1 MSTLPLS
8 DKYKTFLRHVLS
20 DDAKMDF
27 LEGTTAAGKTTVG
40 AIAFMLKIAS
50 SKSDKPS
57 AISGLDAGVIEKNI
71 INSDHGLMDA
81 FGSCLEYNG
90 SGTSKMKMPHL
101 IFQTPNGTKTVY
113 ILGYGDK
120 ARWKKALGG
129 QLYGL
134 YVDEINIADMEY
146 VREAAMR
153 CDYMM
158 ATMNPD
164 DPNLPIYSEYVNR
177 SRPLPEYDNDAPRE
191 LRDMLDKPA
200 QPGWVWWYFSMAHNA
215 GLPEE
220 KKRQII
226 GNVPVGTKLYKN
238 KILGLRG
245 RATGLVFSNFDRN
258 RHVVSKEE
266 AKKLVR
272 ESRNREQKE
281 WFTQFVG
288 ALDTAYSTKSPDTIA
303 MSYQGITNQG
313 RCFLLSERVYN
324 NAELNTPIAP
334 SDTVTQFIA
343 FLDRCRDEWGAC
355 RDVFIDSAD
364 AGTITELAKHKRL
377 HGSIYNFT
385 PAWKALKIIDRINLQ
400 LGWLAHDQYMVVEDC
415 KVMIRELES
424 YSWKDEKDAEPEDG
438 NDHMINSTQY
448 GWIPY
453 KHKIG
458 VTTQK

>member
-1 MSTLPLS
+1 MSDLILS
-8 DKYKTFLRHVLS
+8 DKYKAFLKTKAPVE
-20 DDAKMDF
+20 F

-40 AIAFMLKIAS
+40 IFKFMLRVAESPKRQHIL
-50 SKSDKPS
+50 
-57 AISGLDAGVIEKNI
+57 SGLDTGTIEKNI
-71 INSDHGLMDA
+71 INKELGVLDIFAGLV
-81 FGSCLEYNG
+81 EYNP
-90 SGTSKMKMPHL
+90 SGRGKESLPHL
-101 IFQTPNGTKTVY
+101 VFKVGKKEEKIIYV
-113 ILGYGDK
+113 LGYDNK

-129 QLYGL
+129 QYGCL

-272 ESRNREQKE
+272 ESRDRDQKE

-303 MSYQGITNQG
+303 MSYQGITNHG

-415 KVMIRELES
+415 KTMIRELES
-424 YSWKDEKDAEPEDG
+424 YSWKDDKDAEPEDG

>member
-1 MSTLPLS
+1 MADLILS
-8 DKYKTFLRHVLS
+8 DKYKAFLRCKAPVE
-20 DDAKMDF
+20 F

-40 AIAFMLKIAS
+40 IFKFMLRVAESPKRQHIL
-50 SKSDKPS
+50 
-57 AISGLDAGVIEKNI
+57 SGLDTGTIEKNI
-71 INSDHGLMDA
+71 INKELGVLDIFGGLV
-81 FGSCLEYNG
+81 EYNPNG
-90 SGTSKMKMPHL
+90 RGAESMPHMVFKAGGDEK
-101 IFQTPNGTKTVY
+101 IIYV
-113 ILGYGDK
+113 LGYDNK

-129 QLYGL
+129 QYGCLYI
-134 YVDEINIADMEY
+134 DEINVADMDY

-164 DPNLPIYSEYVNR
+164 DPTLPIYAEYVNR
-177 SRPLPEYDNDAPRE
+177 SRPLPEYDTDAPRE

-200 QPGWVWWYFSMAHNA
+200 QPGWVWWYFSFDHNA

-272 ESRNREQKE
+272 ESRDRDQKE

-343 FLDRCRDEWGAC
+343 FLDRCGDEWGAC

-400 LGWLAHDQYMVVEDC
+400 LGWLAHDQYMVVDEC
-415 KVMIRELES
+415 KTMIRELES
-424 YSWKDEKDAEPEDG
+424 YSWKDDKDAEPEDG

>member
-1 MSTLPLS
+1 MAELILS
-8 DKYKTFLRHVLS
+8 DKYKAFLRCKAPVE
-20 DDAKMDF
+20 F

-40 AIAFMLKIAS
+40 IFKFMLRVAESPKRQHIL
-50 SKSDKPS
+50 
-57 AISGLDAGVIEKNI
+57 SGLDTGTIEKNI
-71 INSDHGLMDA
+71 INKELGVLDIFAGLV
-81 FGSCLEYNG
+81 EYNP
-90 SGTSKMKMPHL
+90 SGRGKESLPHL
-101 IFQTPNGTKTVY
+101 VFKVGKKEEKIVY
-113 ILGYGDK
+113 VLGYDNK

-129 QLYGL
+129 QYGCL

-164 DPNLPIYSEYVNR
+164 DPNLPIYSEFVNR

-200 QPGWVWWYFSMAHNA
+200 QPGWVWWYFSMDHNA

-272 ESRNREQKE
+272 ESRNRDQKE

-415 KVMIRELES
+415 KTMIRELES
-424 YSWKDEKDAEPEDG
+424 YSWKDDKDAEPEDG

-448 GWIPY
+448 GWIPF

>member
-1 MSTLPLS
+1 MADLILS
-8 DKYKTFLRHVLS
+8 DKYKAFLRCKAPVE
-20 DDAKMDF
+20 F

-40 AIAFMLKIAS
+40 IFKFMLRVAESPKRQHIL
-50 SKSDKPS
+50 
-57 AISGLDAGVIEKNI
+57 SGLDTGTIEKNI
-71 INSDHGLMDA
+71 INKELGVLDIFGGLV
-81 FGSCLEYNG
+81 EYNPNG
-90 SGTSKMKMPHL
+90 RGAESMPHMVFKAGGDEK
-101 IFQTPNGTKTVY
+101 IIYV
-113 ILGYGDK
+113 LGYDNK

-129 QLYGL
+129 QYGCLYI
-134 YVDEINIADMEY
+134 DEINVADMDY

-164 DPNLPIYSEYVNR
+164 DPTLPIYSEYVNR
-177 SRPLPEYDNDAPRE
+177 SRPLAEYDKDAPRE

-200 QPGWVWWYFSMAHNA
+200 QDGWVWWYFSFDHNA

-272 ESRNREQKE
+272 ESRNRDQKE

-400 LGWLAHDQYMVVEDC
+400 LGWLAHDQYMVVDEC
-415 KVMIRELES
+415 KTMIRELES
-424 YSWKDEKDAEPEDG
+424 YSWKDDKDAEPEDG

>member
-1 MSTLPLS
+1 MADLILS
-8 DKYKTFLRHVLS
+8 DKYKAFLRCMAPVE
-20 DDAKMDF
+20 F

-40 AIAFMLKIAS
+40 IFKFMLRVAESPKRQHIL
-50 SKSDKPS
+50 
-57 AISGLDAGVIEKNI
+57 SGLDTGTIEKNI
-71 INSDHGLMDA
+71 INKELGILDIFDGLV
-81 FGSCLEYNG
+81 EYNPNG
-90 SGTSKMKMPHL
+90 RGAESLPHL
-101 IFQTPNGTKTVY
+101 LYRTPNGEKIVY
-113 ILGYGDK
+113 VLGYDNR

-129 QLYGL
+129 QYGCLYI
-134 YVDEINIADMEY
+134 DEINVADMDY

-158 ATMNPD
+158 ATLNPD
-164 DPNLPIYSEYVNR
+164 DPSLPIYSEYINR
-177 SRPLPEYDNDAPRE
+177 ARPFPEYDGDAPQE
-191 LRDMLDKPA
+191 LREMLDQPA
-200 QPGWVWWYFSMAHNA
+200 HPGWVWWYFSFDHNA

-226 GNVPVGTKLYKN
+226 ENVPVGTKLYKN

-245 RATGLVFSNFDRN
+245 RATGLVFSNFDRK
-258 RHVVSKEE
+258 RHVIRKDD
-266 AKKLVR
+266 AKKLVKDHR
-272 ESRNREQKE
+272 RRDQKE

-288 ALDTAYSTKSPDTIA
+288 GLDTAYSTQSPDTIA
-303 MSYQGITNQG
+303 MSYQGITNRG
-313 RCFLLSERVYN
+313 RCILLSERVYN

-334 SDTVTQFIA
+334 SDTVAQFIA

-364 AGTITELAKHKRL
+364 AGTITECAKHKRL

-400 LGWLAHDQYMVVEDC
+400 LGWLAHDQYLVVEDC
-415 KVMIRELES
+415 AVMIREFEA
-424 YSWKDEKDAEPEDG
+424 YSWKADKDAEPEDA
-438 NDHMINSTQY
+438 NDHMINSAQY

-458 VTTQK
+458 VVASKL

>member
-1 MSTLPLS
+1 MSDLILS
-8 DKYKTFLRHVLS
+8 DKYKAFLRCKAPVE
-20 DDAKMDF
+20 F

-40 AIAFMLKIAS
+40 IFKFMLRVAESPKKQHIL
-50 SKSDKPS
+50 
-57 AISGLDAGVIEKNI
+57 SGLDTGTIEKNI
-71 INSDHGLMDA
+71 INKELGVLDIFAGLVD
-81 FGSCLEYNG
+81 YNPNG
-90 SGTSKMKMPHL
+90 RGAESMPHMVFKAGKDEK
-101 IFQTPNGTKTVY
+101 IIYV
-113 ILGYGDK
+113 LGYDNK

-129 QLYGL
+129 QYGCLYI
-134 YVDEINIADMEY
+134 DEINVADMDY

-164 DPNLPIYSEYVNR
+164 DPTLPIYSEYVNR
-177 SRPLPEYDNDAPRE
+177 SRPLPEYDTDAPRE

-200 QPGWVWWYFSMAHNA
+200 QAGWVWWYFSFDHNA

-258 RHVVSKEE
+258 RHVVSRDE
-266 AKKLVR
+266 AKKLIR
-272 ESRNREQKE
+272 EPHNREQKE

-303 MSYQGITNQG
+303 MSYQGITNHG

-343 FLDRCRDEWGAC
+343 FLDRCRDDWGAC

-377 HGSIYNFT
+377 HGSVYNFT
-385 PAWKALKIIDRINLQ
+385 PAWKSLKIIDRINLQ
-400 LGWLAHDQYMVVEDC
+400 LGWLAHDQYLVVDEC
-415 KVMIRELES
+415 KTMIRELES
-424 YSWKDEKDAEPEDG
+424 YSWKDDKDAEPEDG